1 MGRESCGS
9 ACTDVRHV
17 IRSKPMQ
24 SRAERIESLATLLVR
39 NPDVHTRLTGPTVEA
54 IYQSKGIEVNGRQVR
69 RDLEDAHQI
78 AAGRLTG
85 PGALPHWS
93 EDVTGSAIRA
103 TIEGVLRTDH
113 EPTFPQL
120 RQAVAAEHTRL
131 ISDVE
136 LTQLGRRAFAKL
148 YIRPQ
153 AKKAEEIVRNQP
165 DGSWDSHKAGV
176 NTDPLNYPNP
186 FGQDPNEIRIRAVA
200 HTNWLLKSLISA
212 DYMNRKMASS
222 ILSALRMLRD
232 VADDSG
238 CRHRPGRRWWW
249 CDRIEAGPDSL

>member
-54 IYQSKGIEVNGRQVR
+54 IYQPNGIEVNGRQVR

-120 RQAVAAEHTRL
+120 RQAVAAEHAHS
-131 ISDVE
+131 ISDIE

-153 AKKAEEIVRNQP
+153 VKKAPHPVGGNHAR
-165 DGSWDSHKAGV
+165 
-176 NTDPLNYPNP
+176 
-186 FGQDPNEIRIRAVA
+186 
-200 HTNWLLKSLISA
+200 
-212 DYMNRKMASS
+212 
-222 ILSALRMLRD
+222 
-232 VADDSG
+232 
-238 CRHRPGRRWWW
+238 
-249 CDRIEAGPDSL
+249 